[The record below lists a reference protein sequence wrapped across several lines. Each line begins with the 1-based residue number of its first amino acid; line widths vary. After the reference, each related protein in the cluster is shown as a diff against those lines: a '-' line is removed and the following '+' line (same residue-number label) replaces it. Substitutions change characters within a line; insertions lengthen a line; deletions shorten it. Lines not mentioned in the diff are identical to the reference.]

1 MTDNQIK
8 TAFTVGIRLDG
19 SIFTEILETN
29 DVITQ
34 KATTFDIYQ
43 SCKEIVSDIDS
54 QLLAERVARTVVAS
68 LQPRDSATE
77 LKEKLLNAL
86 SDRGIDTPQA

>member
-1 MTDNQIK
+1 MTENQIK

-19 SIFTEILETN
+19 SIFTELLEPN
-29 DVITQ
+29 EVITQ
-34 KATTFDIYQ
+34 KSTTFDIYQ

-54 QLLAERVARTVVAS
+54 QLLSERVARTVLAN
-68 LQPRDSATE
+68 LQPKDSAAE

>member
-1 MTDNQIK
+1 MAEDKIK

-19 SIFTEILETN
+19 SIFTELLEPN
-29 DVITQ
+29 EVITQ

-54 QLLAERVARTVVAS
+54 QLLSERVARTVLAN
-68 LQPRDSATE
+68 LQPKDSAAE

-86 SDRGIDTPQA
+86 SDRGIDTSQA

>member
-1 MTDNQIK
+1 MTENQIK

-19 SIFTEILETN
+19 SIFTELLEPN
-29 DVITQ
+29 EVITQ

-54 QLLAERVARTVVAS
+54 QLLSERVARTVLAN
-68 LQPRDSATE
+68 LQPKDSAAE

>member
-19 SIFTEILETN
+19 SIFTEVLDTN
-29 DVITQ
+29 DIITQ

-54 QLLAERVARTVVAS
+54 QLLAERVARTVVTS
-68 LQPRDSATE
+68 LQPKDNVAE
-77 LKEKLLNAL
+77 FKEKLINAL